1 MRSRM
6 NKITQRTLIVV
17 LIASAAA
24 GCSGGGSVTS
34 GTQAGVSSPGEGAPG
49 LVLTQTTAGVV
60 PSGSITRYGAINV
73 ADDAGQAADVVAGFF
88 NLQVGLSASV
98 LDQLFASSSSGDSN
112 AATQANCQVFE
123 TPKPTL
129 FDLSGAYLPELVA
142 TGAPIE
148 LDGSITLRT
157 QSLPYALLEFTDVG
171 EFTFYSLPINERLP
185 EGEVP
190 TDLSVMVAD
199 GSERF
204 GGDFGFEP
212 VDPLQGF
219 TYADQPGPVVNT
231 QVFSDSRFT
240 WTPSGKAGQWIRIE
254 TQTAGGFFLD
264 ESQSIKCVV
273 PDSGMFTFP
282 ASVTSELGGDF
293 SGAKPMVSR
302 LSIKTQLN
310 DTTALFLIR
319 ESFLTD

>member
-1 MRSRM
+1 ML
-6 NKITQRTLIVV
+6 TVV
-17 LIASAAA
+17 LIASAVI
-24 GCSGGGSVTS
+24 GCSSGGNGTSGSQASVTNS
-34 GTQAGVSSPGEGAPG
+34 GDGAPG

-60 PSGSITRYGAINV
+60 PTGSITRYGAVNV

-88 NLQVGLSASV
+88 ELQVGLSASV
-98 LDQLFASSSSGDSN
+98 LAELFSESVSVDNNTAS
-112 AATQANCQVFE
+112 QANCQVFE
-123 TPKPTL
+123 TPKPSL

-142 TGAPIE
+142 TSAPIE
-148 LDGSITLRT
+148 LEGSITL
-157 QSLPYALLEFTDVG
+157 QSQDLPYALLEFTDVG
-171 EFTFYSLPINERLP
+171 EFTFYSLPINESLP

-190 TDLSVMVAD
+190 RELNVSLAD
-199 GSERF
+199 APARF
-204 GGDFGFEP
+204 GGAFDFAP

-219 TYADQPGPVVNT
+219 SYANQPGPVVNS
-231 QVFSDSRFT
+231 QVFSDSRFS
-240 WTPSGKAGQWIRIE
+240 WTPSGQAGQWVRIE

-273 PDSGMFTFP
+273 PDSGSFMFP

-310 DTTALFLIR
+310 DSTALFLIR
-319 ESFLTD
+319 ESFLDN